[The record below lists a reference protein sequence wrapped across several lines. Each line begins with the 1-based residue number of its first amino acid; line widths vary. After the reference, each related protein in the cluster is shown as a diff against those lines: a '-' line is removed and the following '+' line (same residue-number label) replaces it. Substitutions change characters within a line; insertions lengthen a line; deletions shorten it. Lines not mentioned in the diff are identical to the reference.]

1 MDHTHEATGSN
12 PVSPKLLSKPAPGRP
27 APHAKPASTKT
38 DGARVKIVDTY
49 IRALQK
55 LGSLIPEVA
64 ALEDEVRNR
73 EAEVLGK
80 LIALLLPVLPRL
92 VGPVLLHEPWLDR
105 KELGVPKT
113 LREPGIVVER
123 TFSQHREGEG
133 THFHHAQLLVVNE
146 RGRLLSVEE
155 TAQWTEPARTDTR
168 WNVETSEVEVDPEFA
183 AEHIRGVL
191 AGILEVLR
199 DRLASNIDDKRD
211 LQGRLERLEDAERA
225 LG

>member
-1 MDHTHEATGSN
+1 
-12 PVSPKLLSKPAPGRP
+12 LSKPAGGRDASHAKASPTRP
-27 APHAKPASTKT
+27 ARPDTSGAK
-38 DGARVKIVDTY
+38 DGRVKIVDTY

-80 LIALLLPVLPRL
+80 LLALLVPVLPRL

-105 KELGVPKT
+105 KEQGVPKT
-113 LREPGIVVER
+113 LRELGIVVER

-146 RGRLLSVEE
+146 RGKLMSVEE

-168 WNVETSEVEVDPEFA
+168 WNVETSEVEVTPTFA

-199 DRLASNIDDKRD
+199 DRLSHDIQDKRD
-211 LQGRLERLEDAERA
+211 LQDRLERLEDAERA